1 MAPGRIISGD
11 NTISLATA
19 AEALDWVALDLI
31 ELDWVDDRL
40 DDVVLGRIELL
51 LIEDDTFTEEAMLLA
66 LDVALML
73 EDTAIDDALL
83 DEVS

>member
-1 MAPGRIISGD
+1 
-11 NTISLATA
+11 
-19 AEALDWVALDLI
+19 
-31 ELDWVDDRL
+31 
-40 DDVVLGRIELL
+40 VVLGRIELL
-51 LIEDDTFTEEAMLLA
+51 LIEDDTFTDEAMLLA